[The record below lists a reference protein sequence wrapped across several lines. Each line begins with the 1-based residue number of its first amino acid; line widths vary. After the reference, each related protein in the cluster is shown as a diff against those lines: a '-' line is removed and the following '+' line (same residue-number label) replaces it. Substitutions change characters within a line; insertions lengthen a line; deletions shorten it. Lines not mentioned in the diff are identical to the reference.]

1 MGDTRTSFPRFRRCG
16 ATPRIELT
24 DDDIEILRRVF
35 RYRFVRADDLY
46 RLLGHRSS
54 DKVSRRLVRLYRNQY
69 LDRPIA
75 QVDRYREGGSRA
87 IVYGLDNAGARFIAE
102 SLGLSVTS
110 GEWKSRN
117 RSYTRENLD
126 HTLSITRFLINLDL
140 ACRSR
145 PDVELLPFD
154 EIMQSAPEGT
164 RRLPQPGRWS
174 VPVRWGDASGDV
186 LLIPDAI
193 FGLRLTQPD
202 GRKVRSFVFLEID
215 RGTMTIVPSKHV
227 HESNVFLYRTSILRK
242 LLSYATSH
250 HLQLHKEHLGL
261 PVVRVLFLTPS
272 AARAEAMRLAASSF
286 VIKPMRLP
294 PGLFLFGTLSD
305 ATNPLDAA
313 WRDAADQ
320 PIKLVP
326 DLASFDDL

>member
-1 MGDTRTSFPRFRRCG
+1 MGEARTSFPRFRRAG
-16 ATPRIELT
+16 TTPRIALT

-46 RLLGHRSS
+46 RLFDQRSA
-54 DKVSRRLVRLYRNQY
+54 DKISRRLVRLYRNHY

-75 QVDRYREGGSRA
+75 QVDRYREGGSKA
-87 IVYGLDNAGARFIAE
+87 MVYGLDNAGARFIAE

-126 HTLSITRFLINLDL
+126 HTLSITRFLVDLEL
-140 ACRSR
+140 ACRKR

-154 EIMQSAPEGT
+154 EIMESAPEGT

-202 GRKVRSFVFLEID
+202 GRKIRSFVFLEID

-227 HESNVFLYRTSILRK
+227 HESAAFLHRSSILRK
-242 LLSYATSH
+242 LLTYGTSH
-250 HLQLHKEHLGL
+250 HLQLHTEHLAL
-261 PVVRVLFLTPS
+261 PVARVLFLTPS
-272 AARAEAMRLAASSF
+272 AVRAEAMRLAATSF
-286 VIKPMRLP
+286 VVKPMRLP
-294 PGLFLFGTLSD
+294 PGLFLFGTLEEGI
-305 ATNPLDAA
+305 TPLDAF
-313 WRDAADQ
+313 WIDADAK
-320 PIKLVP
+320 PNRFIP
-326 DLASFDDL
+326 ASESD

>member
-1 MGDTRTSFPRFRRCG
+1 MGEERTSFPRFRRAG
-16 ATPRIELT
+16 TAPRIALT
-24 DDDIEILRRVF
+24 DDDVEILRRVF

-46 RLLGHRSS
+46 RLFDQRSP
-54 DKVSRRLVRLYRNQY
+54 DKISRRLVRLYRNHY

-87 IVYGLDNAGARFIAE
+87 MVYGLDNAGARFIAE

-126 HTLSITRFLINLDL
+126 HTLSITRFLVDLEL

-154 EIMQSAPEGT
+154 EIMESAPEGT
-164 RRLPQPGRWS
+164 RRLSQPGRWQ

-215 RGTMTIVPSKHV
+215 RGSMTIVPSKHV
-227 HESNVFLYRTSILRK
+227 HESATFLHRSSILRK
-242 LLSYATSH
+242 LLTYATSH
-250 HLQLHKEHLGL
+250 HLQLHNEHLGL
-261 PVVRVLFLTPS
+261 PVARVLFLTPS
-272 AARAEAMRLAASSF
+272 AVRAEAMRQAASSF
-286 VIKPMRLP
+286 VTKPMRLP
-294 PGLFLFGTLSD
+294 SGLFLFGTLDHSN
-305 ATNPLDAA
+305 APLDTA
-313 WRDAADQ
+313 WMDADRNLS
-320 PIKLVP
+320 KLVP
-326 DLASFDDL
+326 E

>member
-1 MGDTRTSFPRFRRCG
+1 MGEPRVSYPRFRRTS
-16 ATPRIELT
+16 AAPRLELT

-46 RLLGHRSS
+46 RLFDQRSP
-54 DKVSRRLVRLYRNQY
+54 DKLSRRLVRLYRNHY

-87 IVYGLDNAGARFIAE
+87 LVYGLDNAGARFIAE
-102 SLGLSVTS
+102 SLGYSVTS
-110 GEWKSRN
+110 GDWKSRN
-117 RSYTRENLD
+117 RTYTRENLD
-126 HTLSITRFLINLDL
+126 HTLAVTRFLIDLEL
-140 ACRSR
+140 ACRNRS
-145 PDVELLPFD
+145 DVDLIPFE
-154 EIMQSAPEGT
+154 EIVESAPERT

-215 RGTMTIVPSKHV
+215 RGTMTIAPSKQV
-227 HESNVFLYRTSILRK
+227 RESPVFLHRTSILRK
-242 LLSYATSH
+242 LLTYATSH
-250 HLQLHKEHLGL
+250 HLQLHKDHLGL
-261 PVVRVLFLTPS
+261 PVARVLFLTPS
-272 AARAEAMRLAASSF
+272 ATRAEAMRQAAISF

-294 PGLFLFGTLSD
+294 AGLFLFGALDHASS
-305 ATNPLDAA
+305 PLDTVWA
-313 WRDAADQ
+313 DAAQ
-320 PIKLVP
+320 EPTPLVP
-326 DLASFDDL
+326 RPPAAGV

>member
-1 MGDTRTSFPRFRRCG
+1 MGAARTSYPRFRRSG
-16 ATPRIELT
+16 DAPRIELT
-24 DDDIEILRRVF
+24 DDDVEILRRVF

-46 RLLGHRSS
+46 RLFDQRSP
-54 DKVSRRLVRLYRNQY
+54 DKISRRLVRLYRNHY

-87 IVYGLDNAGARFIAE
+87 MVYGLDNAGARFIAE

-126 HTLSITRFLINLDL
+126 HTLSITRFLVDLEL

-154 EIMQSAPEGT
+154 EIMESAPEGT
-164 RRLPQPGRWS
+164 RRLPQPGRWQ

-227 HESNVFLYRTSILRK
+227 HESNAFLHRSSILRK
-242 LLSYATSH
+242 LLTYATSH
-250 HLQLHKEHLGL
+250 HLQLHKAHLGL
-261 PVVRVLFLTPS
+261 PVARVLILTPS
-272 AARAEAMRLAASSF
+272 AARANAMREAASSF
-286 VIKPMRLP
+286 VVKPMHLP
-294 PGLFLFGTLSD
+294 AGLFLFGTLD
-305 ATNPLDAA
+305 NAQGPLEACWVDCDN
-313 WRDAADQ
+313 RLTR
-320 PIKLVP
+320 LVP
-326 DLASFDDL
+326 LAV

>member
-1 MGDTRTSFPRFRRCG
+1 MGEERTSFPRFRRAG
-16 ATPRIELT
+16 TAPRIAHT

-46 RLLGHRSS
+46 RLFDHRSP
-54 DKVSRRLVRLYRNQY
+54 DKISRRLVRLYRNHY

-75 QVDRYREGGSRA
+75 QVDRFREGGSRA
-87 IVYGLDNAGARFIAE
+87 MVYGLDNAGARFIAE

-117 RSYTRENLD
+117 RNYTRENLD
-126 HTLSITRFLINLDL
+126 HTLSVTRFLVDLEL

-154 EIMQSAPEGT
+154 EIMESAPEGT
-164 RRLPQPGRWS
+164 RRLPQPGRWQ

-202 GRKVRSFVFLEID
+202 GRTVRSFVFLEID

-227 HESNVFLYRTSILRK
+227 HESPAFLHRSSILRK
-242 LLSYATSH
+242 LLSYATSY
-250 HLQLHKEHLGL
+250 HLGL
-261 PVVRVLFLTPS
+261 HNTHLDIPIARVLFLTPS
-272 AARAEAMRLAASSF
+272 AVRSESTRQAARSF
-286 VIKPMRLP
+286 VTQPMRLP
-294 PGLFLFGTLSD
+294 AGLFLFGTLDEAS
-305 ATNPLDAA
+305 APLDAT
-313 WRDAADQ
+313 WLDTDAQ
-320 PIKLVP
+320 PTKFIPEQKKG
-326 DLASFDDL
+326 